1 MKKNI
6 DRHLKSWGI
15 SAFLVVAACILFYYA
30 VFHMGSVKSG
40 IKNVLSALAPLLYG
54 ITIAYLLNPI
64 INFLEYRIIYP
75 LLRKNDV
82 VLKNRGKKILRW
94 ICVLIAMLFFIFI
107 IILLVMMILPQTI
120 RSLVSVINSVPTY
133 IENVE
138 GWINNLIEE
147 RGWNMDPDAIA
158 SVESFTEQAQE
169 FLNTEILPQVQ
180 GMLKN
185 ITSGIVDLVVF
196 FKNFLIGAIISLYI
210 MADKENF
217 IAKGKMIVYAVLP
230 GDKAHRII
238 DNMRFTNHTFGGF
251 ISGKIIDSAII
262 GVLCYGGCTF
272 MEMPYALLI
281 STIIGVTN
289 IIPFFGPFLGA
300 IPCFIL
306 ILMVSPIKSIYFIIF
321 ILILQQFDGNILGPK
336 ILGDYTGLTS
346 FMVIVAI
353 MIGGGFFG
361 FPGMLLGVPV
371 FAVIHAGFWTVIG
384 KHLESKDLPVT
395 EEAYVGID
403 KYDLTTKE
411 AIPLPPRYQRR
422 EVKKRNNIF
431 MIIWNAL
438 MKIIV
443 PFWGLFVQ
451 LITFLAGRVIY
462 FFIWLFTFLK
472 ENWKL
477 FFRWIWGKMKKA
489 GASCREMSKTIKQKR
504 SLRKEAKQSRLK
516 DQEMK
521 QSELKNQEVKQNELK
536 NPEMKQS
543 ELKNQEMKQNE
554 LRNQEVKQSELKNPE
569 IKQSEPK
576 NPEMKQSE
584 LKNPEMKQSE
594 LKNQK
599 KKRNI
604 FKIKNQ
610 ENLQE

>member
-6 DRHLKSWGI
+6 NRHLKSWGI

-30 VFHMGSVKSG
+30 VFHMGSVRTG
-40 IKNVLSALAPLLYG
+40 IKNFFAALAPLLYG
-54 ITIAYLLNPI
+54 IAIAYLLNPI
-64 INFLEYRIIYP
+64 VNFLENRIIYP
-75 LLRKNDV
+75 ILRKNDV
-82 VLKNRGKKILRW
+82 NLKHRGEKILRW
-94 ICVLIAMLFFIFI
+94 VCVLVAMLFFIFL
-107 IILLVMMILPQTI
+107 IILIVMMILPQTI

-138 GWINNLIEE
+138 GWINTLIEE
-147 RGWNMDPDAIA
+147 RGWDMDPDAIA

-169 FLNTEILPQVQ
+169 FLNNEILPQVQ

-185 ITSGIVDLVVF
+185 ITSGIVDFVVF

-230 GDKAHRII
+230 GEKAHRII

-251 ISGKIIDSAII
+251 ISGKIIDSVII

-272 MEMPYALLI
+272 MEMPYSLLI
-281 STIIGVTN
+281 STIIGITN

-306 ILMVSPIKSIYFIIF
+306 ILMVSPIKSIYFVIF

-371 FAVIHAGFWTVIG
+371 FAVVHAGFWTVIG
-384 KHLESKDLPVT
+384 RQLKAKDLPDV
-395 EEAYVGID
+395 EDAYVGID
-403 KYDLTTKE
+403 KYDLDTKE
-411 AIPLPPRYQRR
+411 AIPLPSRYPKR
-422 EVKKRNNIF
+422 EVRKRNNVF

-438 MKIIV
+438 MKVVV

-472 ENWKL
+472 ENWRL
-477 FFRWIWGKMKKA
+477 FLKWIWKQFKKA
-489 GASCREMSKTIKQKR
+489 GSACKETSRTVKQKR
-504 SLRKEAKQSRLK
+504 EARKDARQNRQKNK
-516 DQEMK
+516 N
-521 QSELKNQEVKQNELK
+521 SEK
-536 NPEMKQS
+536 
-543 ELKNQEMKQNE
+543 
-554 LRNQEVKQSELKNPE
+554 
-569 IKQSEPK
+569 
-576 NPEMKQSE
+576 
-584 LKNPEMKQSE
+584 
-594 LKNQK
+594 
-599 KKRNI
+599 
-604 FKIKNQ
+604 
-610 ENLQE
+610 